1 MNIIRFIFFFCILNS
16 SVYAQSIDIQDL
28 NQLLDKWHQTAA
40 DADFNGYFDFT
51 TDDFIFLGTDPTERW
66 DKKQFMS
73 FSKPYF
79 DNGKAWDFKCIE
91 RNWVLDYSKDMIW
104 FDEILNTWMNT
115 CRGSGILIKTKAGW
129 KLIYYNLTVL
139 IENEKIKGFIELR
152 KQ

>member
-16 SVYAQSIDIQDL
+16 SVHAQSIDIQEL
-28 NQLLDKWHQTAA
+28 NQLLDKWHQYAT
-40 DADFNGYFDFT
+40 DANFNAYFDFT

-66 DKKQFMS
+66 GKKEFMT

-79 DNGKAWDFKCIE
+79 DKGEAWDFKCTE
-91 RNWVLDYSKDMIW
+91 RNWVLDYSKNMIW
-104 FDEILNTWMNT
+104 FDETLNTWMNT
-115 CRGSGILIKTKAGW
+115 CRGSGILLKVNDDW
-129 KLIYYNLTVL
+129 KLVYYNLTVL